1 MAASGP
7 IRVCVLEGPYAQL
20 SQLGF
25 PLSLAVELQS
35 SNLRLDSSKWSTRR
49 SNGGF
54 SITFFWPT
62 LPCGRKASRQT
73 VRKRSRRQRNCKSKS
88 LPNLCQDPAATSVS
102 KPSPV
107 AQPLPSLFT
116 AHHDGISL
124 GTVTQSNS
132 PCPST
137 VLSETASDT
146 SERPGL
152 PTSASRLE
160 TDEQSMS
167 SDTDANSDTSS
178 PVQIL
183 EHLLR
188 AESLEFEI
196 RKDIPG
202 IKSTIAGE
210 CNWTPVSVKQPSLN
224 NEFTP
229 DFLRGCEDVGVVKI
243 GSMLR
248 ARVHTK
254 SATFLTLVVT

>member
-1 MAASGP
+1 MNSELVTQNG
-7 IRVCVLEGPYAQL
+7 RVCVLEGPYAQL

-35 SNLRLDSSKWSTRR
+35 NNLRLDSSKWSTRR

-54 SITFFWPT
+54 SVTFFWPT
-62 LPCGRKASRQT
+62 LPCGRKASRRP

-102 KPSPV
+102 KPSPAAV

-146 SERPGL
+146 SERSGL

-160 TDEQSMS
+160 TDEQSVS
-167 SDTDANSDTSS
+167 SDTDDTSS
-178 PVQIL
+178 PVQTL
-183 EHLLR
+183 KHLLR

-196 RKDIPG
+196 RKDVPG
-202 IKSTIAGE
+202 IKSTTAGE
-210 CNWTPVSVKQPSLN
+210 CNWTPVSV
-224 NEFTP
+224 
-229 DFLRGCEDVGVVKI
+229 
-243 GSMLR
+243 
-248 ARVHTK
+248 
-254 SATFLTLVVT
+254 